1 MGGEAARGD
10 DHVVALLPQ
19 AGGADPADLP
29 PDVVPVEIVPLQ
41 HSQGRHV
48 LVENINLEVALGLHT
63 GGHQASLGT
72 QLQHLNTRVSQ
83 SQCESYGNYLETSHS
98 LSGMDTNL
106 ETNFSLEMFIMSV
119 ERCISDRLELKLQNS
134 SNILLLSLQGGGGRG
149 NSGPLYQQKSVPPD

>member
-72 QLQHLNTRVSQ
+72 
-83 SQCESYGNYLETSHS
+83 
-98 LSGMDTNL
+98 
-106 ETNFSLEMFIMSV
+106 
-119 ERCISDRLELKLQNS
+119 
-134 SNILLLSLQGGGGRG
+134 
-149 NSGPLYQQKSVPPD
+149 